1 MTCQVPGGPRPESDP
16 CNKLLKA
23 AMPIFHIRTVTN
35 FADEPRGE
43 RSGLPSGPPCAG
55 PNRDPVQ
62 YGDYLVFAPSL
73 RAAYESVC
81 DSPMVICAAE
91 VWGAVRV
98 LQRDGVIVRPNVL
111 LHERTTWH
119 AHWQWRASQDR
130 YALLAEAAS
139 GAPVVWRRHETQRPA
154 GARSGL
160 QVDGIPTS

>member
-1 MTCQVPGGPRPESDP
+1 
-16 CNKLLKA
+16 
-23 AMPIFHIRTVTN
+23 MPIFHIRTATG
-35 FADEPRGE
+35 FDGAPGSEPTD
-43 RSGLPSGPPCAG
+43 LASGPPSGVAD
-55 PNRDPVQ
+55 RAQVQ

-81 DSPMVICAAE
+81 DSPMVLGAAE
-91 VWGAVRV
+91 VWGSVKV
-98 LQRDGVIVRPNVL
+98 LQRDGVIVRPDVL
-111 LHERTTWH
+111 LNERTTWH

-139 GAPVVWRRHETQRPA
+139 GAPVLWRQHEAKRPA